1 LTGIIDWECVHTV
14 SLWFACR
21 IPKLIDAD
29 VESPADLDDVY
40 ASQMYYTKIQL
51 AKVFLEEM
59 LRVFE
64 IYMDDNWKLFL
75 KEVIPNT

>member
-1 LTGIIDWECVHTV
+1 
-14 SLWFACR
+14 
-21 IPKLIDAD
+21 
-29 VESPADLDDVY
+29 
-40 ASQMYYTKIQL
+40 MYYTKIQL

-64 IYMDDNWKLFL
+64 IYMDDNWKHFL